1 MESKNL
7 RFHLYRFHLLPL
19 KTNIQA
25 YNECFD
31 ERLTLDELK
40 NKKNEIFK
48 KILLNLSTTTD
59 KNKNPIQIYDKTDND
74 ECFLYKIANKKPTT
88 ITKDFKQTRTID
100 EPYVFIIINNNKE
113 IQKIAINENSKAFT
127 KPDSVRNII
136 RKLFQKDLEN
146 HGLNIEIEKLF
157 DKKTFWSYVSIYK
170 DQISYINFKIIKPN
184 LANISA
190 SLSEDLK
197 KFMNKVNS
205 HESNLKIKA
214 PKKGVLENINQS
226 NPDINGLVD
235 YSSKG
240 GGSVTLKFK
249 GIAKS
254 YNTLEKPLIIEIN
267 EMQIEG
273 SSPQD
278 VSKVLQLLFN
288 NVKK

>member
-1 MESKNL
+1 MKSKILN
-7 RFHLYRFHLLPL
+7 FHLYRFHLLPL
-19 KTNIQA
+19 KTNTQA
-25 YNECFD
+25 YNEHFD
-31 ERLTLDELK
+31 EKLTLEELK

-48 KILLNLSTTTD
+48 EILLKLNTTTD

-74 ECFLYKIANKKPTT
+74 ECFLYKIANKKTTT
-88 ITKDFKQTRTID
+88 ITKNFKHTRTED

-127 KPDSVRNII
+127 NPDSVRNII
-136 RKLFQKDLEN
+136 KKLFQKDLEKY
-146 HGLNIEIEKLF
+146 GINIEIEKLF
-157 DKKTFWSYVSIYK
+157 DKKTFWNYASKYK
-170 DQISYINFKIIKPN
+170 DQISFINFKIIKPN

-240 GGSVTLKFK
+240 GGSVTLKVK
-249 GIAKS
+249 GIIKS
-254 YNTLEKPLIIEIN
+254 YNTLEKPEIIEID

-273 SSPQD
+273 SPEE
-278 VSKVLQLLFN
+278 VNKVFATIVQ
-288 NVKK
+288 

>member
-1 MESKNL
+1 MKSKFLN
-7 RFHLYRFHLLPL
+7 FHLYRFHLLPL

-25 YNECFD
+25 YNEYFD
-31 ERLTLDELK
+31 EKLTSEELK
-40 NKKNEIFK
+40 IKKNEIFK
-48 KILLNLSTTTD
+48 EVLLKLNTTTD

-74 ECFLYKIANKKPTT
+74 ECFLYKIANKKTTT
-88 ITKDFKQTRTID
+88 ITKNFKHTRTED

-127 KPDSVRNII
+127 NPDSVRNII
-136 RKLFQKDLEN
+136 KKLFQKDLEKY
-146 HGLNIEIEKLF
+146 GINIEIEKLF
-157 DKKTFWSYVSIYK
+157 DKKTFWDYASRYK

-214 PKKGVLENINQS
+214 PEKGVLENINQS

-240 GGSVTLKFK
+240 GGSVTLKVK
-249 GIAKS
+249 GITKS
-254 YNTLEKPLIIEIN
+254 YNTIEKPEIIEFN
-267 EMQIEG
+267 EMKIEG
-273 SSPQD
+273 SPED
-278 VSKVLQLLFN
+278 VIKVFATIVQ
-288 NVKK
+288 